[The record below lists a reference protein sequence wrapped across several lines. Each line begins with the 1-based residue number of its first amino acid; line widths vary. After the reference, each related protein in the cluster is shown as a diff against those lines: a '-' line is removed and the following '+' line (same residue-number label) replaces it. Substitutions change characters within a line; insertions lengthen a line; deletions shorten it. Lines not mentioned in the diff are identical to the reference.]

1 MKYLKKFNEAST
13 EVVDKL
19 LVQLSSVNSAG
30 ESKKHW
36 TIGDPHLKEFLDRY
50 VNLLKDHLDYID
62 SDKITLTGDKI
73 KILL

>member
-1 MKYLKKFNEAST
+1 MP
-13 EVVDKL
+13 
-19 LVQLSSVNSAG
+19 NSAV

-36 TIGDPHLKEFLDRY
+36 TIGDPRVSDVTHECKYIGRSLTNEQYTKILDRY
-50 VNLLKDHLDYID
+50 VNLSKDHLDYID